1 MKKRP
6 PFLSK
11 KLAQIDTDAPIEIT
25 ANELDYPGKD
35 IEKLITFYKEMDF
48 SSHLQKLDTDAYME
62 SLGERPEEKEIQ
74 YEVVEEITSEMF
86 ADQTVIYLEML
97 EENYHKADIEA
108 VAWGDDEKV
117 YVTTID
123 QALESEAFKNYIEDE
138 TKHKITYDL
147 KAYYVALK
155 RRALELKSVDFDVV
169 LASYLLTS
177 EDSSSG
183 DVADITGKHGYSSV
197 LPDEAVYG
205 KGVKRGIPED
215 KEKMAKHVASKV
227 DGLFTIRENISKRAH
242 RK

>member
-1 MKKRP
+1 
-6 PFLSK
+6 
-11 KLAQIDTDAPIEIT
+11 
-25 ANELDYPGKD
+25 
-35 IEKLITFYKEMDF
+35 
-48 SSHLQKLDTDAYME
+48 ME

-74 YEVVEEITSEMF
+74 YEVVEEITAEMF
-86 ADQTVIYLEML
+86 ADQTVLYLEML
-97 EENYHKADIEA
+97 EENYHKAEIEA

-147 KAYYVALK
+147 KAYYVALQ
-155 RRALELKSVDFDVV
+155 RRGLELKSVDFDAV

-183 DVADITGKHGYSSV
+183 DVADITEKHGYQGV

-205 KGVKRGIPED
+205 KGAKRGIPED
-215 KEKMAKHVASKV
+215 KEKMFKHVASKV
-227 DGLFTIRENISKRAH
+227 DGLFAIREDISKELIENEQEELLYDIEMPL
-242 RK
+242 KLIF